1 MKLDSTLYGCTT
13 LYHFVGDKNK
23 TKNNNNTFLRSFK
36 QRLVDMFIQ
45 EWSGAVRDKDRYEI
59 YRSFKTIFEKEK
71 YISNTDIYCFRVAVS
86 QARFGVLPLN
96 NNLHRYSVL
105 SRQKWTFCINEIEN
119 EHHILFKC
127 PMYADLR
134 RKLIP
139 DSSFRSLKT
148 ALEARNQSLCRNVSK
163 FIFHATN
170 KRKQFLDSK
179 CRNG

>member
-1 MKLDSTLYGCTT
+1 
-13 LYHFVGDKNK
+13 
-23 TKNNNNTFLRSFK
+23 
-36 QRLVDMFIQ
+36 MFIQ

-71 YISNTDIYCFRVAVS
+71 YILNTDIYCFRVAVS

-105 SRQKWTFCINEIEN
+105 SLDRNCAFCINEIEN
-119 EHHILFKC
+119 EHHFLFKC

-134 RKLIP
+134 RKFIP

-179 CRNG
+179 CRKWVTLQLYQN